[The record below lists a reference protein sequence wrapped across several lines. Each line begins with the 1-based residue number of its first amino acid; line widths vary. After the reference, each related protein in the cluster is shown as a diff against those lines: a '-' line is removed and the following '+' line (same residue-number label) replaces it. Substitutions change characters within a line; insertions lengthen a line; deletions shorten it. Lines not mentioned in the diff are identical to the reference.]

1 MRVTLLDLGI
11 GNLHSLAKA
20 IARAVPE
27 ATVGV
32 DADAKR
38 ALEADLLVLPGVGA
52 FGAAAAVLAPARE
65 RVRDA
70 LLGGHPCVG
79 ICLGMQLFF
88 DESDEGP
95 GAGLGVM
102 SGRVTR
108 LSTARLPHMG
118 WSPVLA
124 VSGASPWPW
133 PSAVYYAHSYAVR
146 PTHDSVVVAHTELDG
161 DRFPAIVRSGS
172 TIGCQFHPEK
182 SSNEGLALLGAVAR
196 AAMQRDP
203 E

>member
-27 ATVGV
+27 ATVGG

-38 ALEADLLVLPGVGA
+38 A
-52 FGAAAAVLAPARE
+52 
-65 RVRDA
+65 
-70 LLGGHPCVG
+70 
-79 ICLGMQLFF
+79 QLFF